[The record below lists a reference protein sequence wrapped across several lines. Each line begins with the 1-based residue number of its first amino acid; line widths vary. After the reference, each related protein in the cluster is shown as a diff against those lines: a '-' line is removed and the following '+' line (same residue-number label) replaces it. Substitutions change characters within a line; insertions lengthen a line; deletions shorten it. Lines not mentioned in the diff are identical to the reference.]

1 MMSEENKYCEVCGKL
16 ISTSDSDYFSHIKIM
31 YCDTCRKEV
40 EREQSRL
47 RMAELRKRKRQKD
60 KFRDEELI
68 RMQERVKLLEEE
80 NELLR
85 LKVER
90 QREELEQ
97 YQKEREQLK
106 ADFHSLVEAFNAFKV
121 EIKTTLKK
129 FKMENHQPSSGS
141 FLGQIRRKV

>member
-47 RMAELRKRKRQKD
+47 RMEELRKRKRQKD

-97 YQKEREQLK
+97 LK
-106 ADFHSLVEAFNAFKV
+106 ADFHSLVEAFNAFKI

-141 FLGQIRRKV
+141 FLGQIRRKI